1 MFDDCGDISE
11 KSIKLS
17 NMAGPNINHL
27 SARNHSEQEG
37 ENELAGAGEG
47 GERLRDSTSGA
58 R

>member
-11 KSIKLS
+11 KKNIKFS
-17 NMAGPNINHL
+17 NAAGPNINHL
-27 SARNHSEQEG
+27 SARNRSEQEAQDVLG
-37 ENELAGAGEG
+37 S